1 MQSRR
6 DSIARL
12 LSPPDAE
19 HSKMAPPLALDI
31 DGTLTD
37 PNRLDPDRI
46 DPRIFDVLY
55 DWPEPIVVAT
65 GKAFPYPVA
74 LCHFLGIPI
83 RVVAEN
89 GGVAF
94 ADGYLE
100 ILGDGE
106 ASREVADAY
115 REAGYDLGWGQS
127 DPLNRWRETEIAVQI
142 DQPEAPLRELAAERG
157 LEVVDSGY
165 AYHVKSPDVDK
176 GQALEIVAAA
186 IGVEPEAF
194 VAIGD
199 SENDVETFDRAGR
212 SFAVANADDAARAA
226 ADEVVEGA
234 HADGTLSILERLRE
248 AN

>member
-1 MQSRR
+1 
-6 DSIARL
+6 
-12 LSPPDAE
+12 
-19 HSKMAPPLALDI
+19 MAPPLALDI

-37 PNRLDPDRI
+37 PERDRI
-46 DPRIFDVLY
+46 DPRLFDVLG

-74 LCHFLGIPI
+74 LCHFLDIPI

-94 ADGYLE
+94 ADDHVE
-100 ILGDGE
+100 ILGDDT
-106 ASREVADAY
+106 ASRAVAEAY
-115 REAGYDLGWGQS
+115 QDAGYSLGWGDS
-127 DPLNRWRETEIAVQI
+127 NLLNRWRETEVAVQI
-142 DQPEAPLRELAAERG
+142 DQPEGPLRELAAEHG

-176 GQALEIVAAA
+176 GKGLAIVAAT

-199 SENDVETFDRAGR
+199 SENDVETFERVGR
-212 SFAVANADDAARAA
+212 SFAVANADDAAMAA
-226 ADEVVEGA
+226 ADEVVSGA
-234 HADGTLSILERLRE
+234 HADGTLSVLEQLRQE
-248 AN
+248 